1 MSASIISKARYSS
14 YQSTQCLGLTSLWH
28 APGSSSNNT
37 QRFALQQ
44 HRLALGEDFF
54 QIRKSVLYILEWIP
68 YLELLVARQK

>member
-1 MSASIISKARYSS
+1 MSTSTTSKARYSS

-37 QRFALQQ
+37 QHSALQQ
-44 HRLALGEDFF
+44 HRLALGEDFSR
-54 QIRKSVLYILEWIP
+54 IKKSVLYILEWIP